1 MPLCRVFAAK
11 CAFSEADMRRAHALV
26 KPERAD
32 RRDARVSER
41 ELANVTRD
49 CGIICDVYI
58 SWPPRERLCAERGAH
73 VYKNRNVNHR
83 TF

>member
-1 MPLCRVFAAK
+1 MSSLWVAVTILAPPSPAAK

-41 ELANVTRD
+41 DSANATRD
-49 CGIICDVYI
+49 CGIICD
-58 SWPPRERLCAERGAH
+58 
-73 VYKNRNVNHR
+73 
-83 TF
+83 